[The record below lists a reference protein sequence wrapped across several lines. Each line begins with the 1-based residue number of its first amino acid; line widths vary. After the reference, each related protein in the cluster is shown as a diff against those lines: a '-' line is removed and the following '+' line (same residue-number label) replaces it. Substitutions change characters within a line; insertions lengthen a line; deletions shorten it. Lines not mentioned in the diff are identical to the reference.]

1 MIRIIFEVLCACAA
15 SASFGIAFQLRGKKL
30 LAASITG
37 AIGWLAYL
45 ICDLFGFSAI
55 SCSFFAT
62 IVIAAISELLARRMH
77 APATIFLAVSLIPLV
92 PGSGLYDTMEYCI
105 SGQTMLAST
114 TGLHTLG
121 IAAALAM
128 GIVVVSSTVRMLSLY
143 ENKTAKN

>member
-62 IVIAAISELLARRMH
+62 LVIAAISEYLARHIMLPPPFFWPFPSSPSYRE
-77 APATIFLAVSLIPLV
+77 ADSTIPW
-92 PGSGLYDTMEYCI
+92 
-105 SGQTMLAST
+105 
-114 TGLHTLG
+114 
-121 IAAALAM
+121 
-128 GIVVVSSTVRMLSLY
+128 
-143 ENKTAKN
+143 NTA

>member
-30 LAASITG
+30 LSASVTG
-37 AIGWLAYL
+37 AVGWLTYL
-45 ICDLFGFSAI
+45 IFEYLGFSAI

-62 IVIAAISELLARRMH
+62 LVIAAISEYLARHMY

-128 GIVVVSSTVRMLSLY
+128 GIVVVSSTVRILSLH
-143 ENKTAKN
+143 ESKSAKN

>member
-1 MIRIIFEVLCACAA
+1 MIRIIFEVLCAFAA
-15 SASFGIAFQLRGKKL
+15 SASFGIAFQLRDKKL
-30 LAASITG
+30 PAASATG
-37 AIGWLAYL
+37 ALGWLTYL
-45 ICDLFGFSAI
+45 VFEYFGFSAI

-62 IVIAAISELLARRMH
+62 LVIAAVSEYLARRMH

-128 GIVVVSSTVRMLSLY
+128 GIVVISSTVRILSLH
-143 ENKTAKN
+143 ESKSAEK